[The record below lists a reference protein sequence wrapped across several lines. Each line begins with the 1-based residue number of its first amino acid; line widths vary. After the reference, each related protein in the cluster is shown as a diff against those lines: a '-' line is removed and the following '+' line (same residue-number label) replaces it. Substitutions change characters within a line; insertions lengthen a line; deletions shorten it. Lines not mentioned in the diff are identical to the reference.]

1 MNDAL
6 IAILAGLAGML
17 GWGFA
22 DFFAKKTIDIVGDMA
37 TLALA
42 HVFGLSVLT
51 GLVGA
56 WFFAGERTMV
66 LPDSFGQWLGLVAF
80 GVVQALVYFFAYR
93 AFGKGKLALLNPIF
107 SSYSG
112 FVVLMS
118 VLLFS
123 EVLGAWSLVCLI
135 VIFSGVF
142 LASLD
147 KESFA
152 LKRVKLTK
160 IDGLKD
166 ILVATVLAAGWTV
179 CWGNFVVDR
188 DWLVYAALM
197 YGFMTLTTLIIIRA
211 QRVSL
216 TVLHKINWLWFL
228 AIGASEVAAYVG
240 VSLGYSLTS
249 KTSIIAV
256 LSAAF
261 SIPTVILAHKFLK
274 EGVTKFQTAGTF
286 LIILGVVAIALK

>member
-1 MNDAL
+1 MNDTL
-6 IAILAGLAGML
+6 IAVFAGLAGMF

-22 DFFAKKTIDIVGDMA
+22 DFFAKKTIDVVGDMA

-42 HVFGLSVLT
+42 HVFGLSVL
-51 GLVGA
+51 VGVVSA
-56 WFFAGERTMV
+56 WFFVGDSKLQM
-66 LPDSFGQWLGLVAF
+66 PDDVTQWFGLAAF
-80 GVVQALVYFFAYR
+80 GIVQALVYFFAYR

-112 FVVLMS
+112 FVVLLS

-123 EVLGAWSLVCLI
+123 EILGSWSLFCLVI
-135 VIFSGVF
+135 IFSGVF
-142 LASLD
+142 LASLN

-152 LKRVKLTK
+152 LKRIRLAK

-166 ILVATVLAAGWTV
+166 ILIATVLAAIWTV
-179 CWGNFVVDR
+179 CWGNFVVDK
-188 DWLVYAALM
+188 DWLVYAAIM
-197 YGFMTLTTLIIIRA
+197 YSFMTLTTLFIIRA

-216 TVLHKINWLWFL
+216 SILHKINWLWFL
-228 AIGASEVAAYVG
+228 VIGASEIVAYIG

-274 EGVTKFQTAGTF
+274 EGVTRFQTIGTF
-286 LIILGVVAIALK
+286 LIIIGVVAISLN